1 MVVNGSVSS
10 DGVDRAEV
18 SAEDDVDDADRT
30 AKTRPAS
37 PPKGGRRRIPLIAV
51 GVVIVAAVAVIA
63 VLVSSGGSG
72 GSNKATST
80 TTVPVKAGFTAFSDA
95 AAGFSLTYPAS
106 WTPVTSNDPNVPLLA
121 TIGTDNLNTFLVRVV
136 PIPST
141 VDTSNVD
148 NIKAVTD
155 AVLSGTRITVLK
167 QQSLTVNGLP
177 AYYYFYTLPTEV
189 GSGTTLVHSHFFLF
203 PPHQMVSLL
212 FQTQDKDFPG
222 LAATFDKVV
231 GSLRAIPAAGGTAT
245 STP

>member
-1 MVVNGSVSS
+1 MVVNGSASS
-10 DGVDRAEV
+10 GGVDRAEV

-30 AKTRPAS
+30 STARPAS
-37 PPKGGRRRIPLIAV
+37 PPNGGRRRISLIAV
-51 GVVIVAAVAVIA
+51 GAVIVAAVAVTA
-63 VLVSSGGSG
+63 ALVSSGGGG
-72 GSNKATST
+72 GSKKATST

-95 AAGFSLTYPAS
+95 AAGFSLTYPSS
-106 WTPVTSNDPNVPLLA
+106 WTPSKSSDPNVPLLA
-121 TIGTDNLNTFLVRVV
+121 TIGDDNLNTFLVRVV

-141 VDTSNVD
+141 VDTSNVA

-177 AYYYFYTLPTEV
+177 AYYYFYTLPTDV

-212 FQTQDKDFPG
+212 FQTLDKDFSG

-231 GSLRAIPAAGGTAT
+231 GSLRATPATGSATTTA
-245 STP
+245 P